1 MEEKIKMPLATYVL
15 YHSNYADGEQAFEM
29 IYQLLCRDVKKPLTD
44 GIDIPVYLRTS
55 ADVDTIKEID
65 FSESD
70 KTAVIVLID
79 ENMFCSEVWRNYLQQ
94 IVLISTTNANVK
106 IYPIA
111 LYQYGFE
118 ILNDI
123 SKGQGLKAESN
134 NYSFKDNWDL
144 IQTRLLEFLYRFLTD
159 PNSKVQLFISHAKKD
174 CECKAKQLRD
184 YLNSNTKLK
193 AFFDANDILDAND
206 FEEQLKDNVEKSLL
220 VVLKSDAYSEREWC
234 RKEVII
240 AKRNNIPTI
249 VVDCIN
255 KGSKRLFPYL
265 GNCPMVQ
272 YSDNWSEMII
282 CLLKSAL
289 NQTYQNILLNKLKAN
304 DTSINDIIPHMPEL
318 FSFVGL
324 KNDESQKVIY
334 PEPPLG
340 NEEKEVLRDCNSK
353 IVFVTPTEAKANN
366 IPSLAGKSIAFS
378 ISDSDDI
385 NKYGCS
391 KSMYKDIVLELSR
404 YVLKA
409 GAKLVYG
416 GDLRKDGFTEIF
428 EDFSYQYGQQENKN
442 EKVEYF
448 TNYFAWPI
456 HLKITKSIEADFKHK
471 RVNCIRVDAPDG
483 CMAKDIFL
491 APVGNE
497 NLCVWSHS
505 LTKMR
510 EEMEGNVDA
519 RIFIG
524 GRLSGFKGKM
534 AGIVEEFLIS
544 ARSGHPIY
552 LIGGLGGATNAIV
565 DIIEKNKSVDLK
577 AQAEKNDTYKS
588 FVDYY
593 NANND
598 DKIDYGN
605 ICQTISQYSFDN
617 GLTPEEN
624 KRLCHSTNIL
634 EIVSLVLKGLS
645 NKFNEK

>member
-1 MEEKIKMPLATYVL
+1 MKMPLAIYVL
-15 YHSNYADGEQAFEM
+15 YHSEYSDGEKAFEM
-29 IYQLLCRDVKKPLTD
+29 IYQLLCRDVNKPLTD
-44 GIDIPVYLRTS
+44 GIDIPVYLRTG
-55 ADVDTIKEID
+55 ADKDTIKEID

-79 ENMFCSEVWRNYLQQ
+79 ENMFCSEVWRKYLQQ
-94 IVLISTTNANVK
+94 IVTTNTTNANVK

-111 LYQYGFE
+111 LCQYGFE
-118 ILNDI
+118 ILDDI
-123 SKGQGLKAESN
+123 SKIQGLKVESN

-144 IQTRLLEFLYRFLTD
+144 VQTRLLETLYRFLTD

-184 YLNSNTKLK
+184 YLNSNTKLDT
-193 AFFDANDILDAND
+193 FFDVNDILDAND
-206 FEEQLKDNVEKSLL
+206 FEKQLKDNVESSLL

-240 AKRNNIPTI
+240 AKRNNVPTI
-249 VVDCIN
+249 VVDCIS

-272 YSDNWSEMII
+272 YSDNWSEMIV

-289 NQTYQNILLNKLKAN
+289 NQTYQKLLLNKFKVN
-304 DTSINDIIPHMPEL
+304 DASIKNIIPHMPEL

-324 KNDESQKVIY
+324 NNDESQKVIY

-340 NEEKEVLRDCNSK
+340 NEEKEVLRDCNNK
-353 IVFVTPTEAKANN
+353 IEFVTPTEAKAKD
-366 IPSLAGKSIAFS
+366 IPSLFGKSIAFS
-378 ISDSDDI
+378 ISDSDDMY
-385 NKYGCS
+385 KYGCS

-404 YVLKA
+404 YVLKT
-409 GAKLVYG
+409 GGKLVYG

-428 EDFSYQYGQQENKN
+428 EDFSYQYGHQEKSDV
-442 EKVEYF
+442 KVEYF

-456 HLKITKSIEADFKHK
+456 HLNITKSIEAEFRHK
-471 RVNCIRVDAPDG
+471 RVKCVRVEAPDSFVD
-483 CMAKDIFL
+483 KDKFL

-497 NLCVWSHS
+497 NLCIWSHS

-510 EEMEGNVDA
+510 KEMTDNTDA

-524 GRLSGFKGKM
+524 GRLHGFKGKM
-534 AGIVEEFLIS
+534 AGIIEEFLIS
-544 ARSGHPIY
+544 AQSHRPIY
-552 LIGGLGGATNAIV
+552 LIGGFGGATTAIV
-565 DIIEKNKSVDLK
+565 DILEGKTVDLK
-577 AQAEKNDTYKS
+577 TQAEQSTSYKS
-588 FVDYY
+588 FVEYY
-593 NANND
+593 NENND
-598 DKIDYGN
+598 DKIDYNN
-605 ICQTISQYSFDN
+605 ICQTISKYTFDN
-617 GLTPEEN
+617 GLSDDEN

-645 NKFNEK
+645 NKFNK

>member
-1 MEEKIKMPLATYVL
+1 MPLATYVL

-118 ILNDI
+118 ILDDI
-123 SKGQGLKAESN
+123 SKIQGLKAESN
-134 NYSFKDNWDL
+134 NYSFEDNWNL
-144 IQTRLLEFLYRFLTD
+144 IQTRLLDFLYRFLTD

-184 YLNSNTKLK
+184 YLNSNTKLN

-206 FEEQLKDNVEKSLL
+206 FEEQLKGNVEKSLL

-240 AKRNNIPTI
+240 AKRKNIPTI

-289 NQTYQNILLNKLKAN
+289 NQAYQNLLLTKLKE
-304 DTSINDIIPHMPEL
+304 DDDSINCIIPHMPEL

-324 KNDESQKVIY
+324 KNDGPQKVIY

-340 NEEKEVLRDCNSK
+340 NEEKDVLRDCNNK
-353 IVFVTPTEAKANN
+353 IVFVTPTEAKANV
-366 IPSLAGKSIAFS
+366 ISSLAGKSIAFS
-378 ISDSDDI
+378 VSESDDMY
-385 NKYGCS
+385 KYGCS
-391 KSMYKDIVLELSR
+391 NSMYKDIVLELSR

-409 GAKLVYG
+409 GAYLVYG
-416 GDLRKDGFTEIF
+416 GDLRKDGFTRIF
-428 EDFSYQYGQQENKN
+428 EDFSYHYGQQEKSGTN
-442 EKVEYF
+442 VHYF

-456 HLKITKSIEADFKHK
+456 HLNITQSVKSDFWHN
-471 RVNCIRVDAPDG
+471 RVNCVCVEAPDDNVD
-483 CMAKDIFL
+483 KDRFL

-510 EEMEGNVDA
+510 KEMDRNTDA

-544 ARSGHPIY
+544 AQSHRPIY
-552 LIGGLGGATNAIV
+552 LIGGFGGATTAIV
-565 DIIEKNKSVDLK
+565 NILEGKTVDLK
-577 AQAEKNDTYKS
+577 TQAEQSASYKS
-588 FVDYY
+588 FVEYY
-593 NANND
+593 NENND
-598 DKIDYGN
+598 DKIDYNN
-605 ICQTISQYSFDN
+605 ICQTISKYTFDN
-617 GLTPEEN
+617 GLSDDEN

>member
-1 MEEKIKMPLATYVL
+1 MPLATYVL
-15 YHSNYADGEQAFEM
+15 YHSEYAVGEQAFEM
-29 IYQLLCRDVKKPLTD
+29 IYQLLCRDVNKPLTD
-44 GIDIPVYLRTS
+44 GIDIPVYLRTG
-55 ADVDTIKEID
+55 ANGDTIKEID
-65 FSESD
+65 YSESD
-70 KTAVIVLID
+70 KIAVIVLID
-79 ENMFCSEVWRNYLQQ
+79 ENMFCSETWSNYLQQ
-94 IVLISTTNANVK
+94 IVKISTTNANVK

-111 LYQYGFE
+111 LCQYGFE
-118 ILNDI
+118 IIDGI
-123 SKGQGLKAESN
+123 SKLQGLKAESN

-144 IQTRLLEFLYRFLTD
+144 IQTRLLETLYRFLTVPD
-159 PNSKVQLFISHAKKD
+159 SKIQLFISHAKKD

-184 YLNSNTKLK
+184 YLNSNTKLNT
-193 AFFDANDILDAND
+193 FFDANDILDAND
-206 FEEQLKDNVEKSLL
+206 FEEQLRSNVEKSLL

-272 YSDNWSEMII
+272 YSDKWSEMII
-282 CLLKSAL
+282 CLLKLAL
-289 NQTYQNILLNKLKAN
+289 NQAYQKLLLNKLKAN

-324 KNDESQKVIY
+324 KNKESQKVIY

-340 NEEKEVLRDCNSK
+340 NAEKEVLRDCNSK
-353 IVFVTPTEAKANN
+353 IVFLTPTEVKSNN
-366 IPSLAGKSIAFS
+366 ITSLVGKSIAFS
-378 ISDSDDI
+378 ISDSDDMC
-385 NKYGCS
+385 KYGCS

-409 GAKLVYG
+409 GGKLVYG
-416 GDLRKDGFTEIF
+416 GDLRKDGFMEIF
-428 EDFSYQYGQQENKN
+428 EDFSYQYGQQEKTNA
-442 EKVEYF
+442 KVEYF

-456 HLKITKSIEADFKHK
+456 HLNITRSIESEFKHK
-471 RVNCIRVDAPDG
+471 RVNCVRVDAPDG
-483 CMAKDIFL
+483 YVDKDNFL
-491 APVGNE
+491 APVGNK
-497 NLCVWSHS
+497 NLCIWSRS

-510 EEMEGNVDA
+510 KEMESNIDA

-534 AGIVEEFLIS
+534 AGIIEEFLIS
-544 ARSGHPIY
+544 AQFNHPVY
-552 LIGGLGGATNAIV
+552 LVGGFGGATNAIV
-565 DIIEKNKSVDLK
+565 NIIEKGKPVDLK
-577 AQAEKNDTYKS
+577 VQAEQNESYKS
-588 FVDYY
+588 FVEYY

-598 DKIDYGN
+598 DKIDYEN
-605 ICQTISQYSFDN
+605 INQTISQYSFNN
-617 GLTPEEN
+617 GLTSNEN
-624 KRLCHSTNIL
+624 TRLFHSTNIL

>member
-1 MEEKIKMPLATYVL
+1 MEEKMKMPLAAYVL
-15 YHSNYADGEQAFEM
+15 YHSDYADGEKAFEM
-29 IYQLLCRDVKKPLTD
+29 IYQLLCRDVNKPLTD
-44 GIDIPVYLRTS
+44 GIDIPVYLRTG
-55 ADVDTIKEID
+55 ADEDTIKEID

-70 KTAVIVLID
+70 KIAVIVLID
-79 ENMFCSEVWRNYLQQ
+79 ENMFCSQVWRTYLQQ
-94 IVLISTTNANVK
+94 IVQKNTTNANIK
-106 IYPIA
+106 IYPIS
-111 LYQYGFE
+111 LCQFGFE
-118 ILNDI
+118 ITNDILND
-123 SKGQGLKAESN
+123 QGLKVESN
-134 NYSFKDNWDL
+134 NYSFIDNWDL
-144 IQTRLLEFLYRFLTD
+144 IQTRLLETLYRFLTD

-184 YLNSNTKLK
+184 YLNSNTKLNT
-193 AFFDANDILDAND
+193 FFDANDILDAND
-206 FEEQLKDNVEKSLL
+206 FEKQLKSNVEKSLL
-220 VVLKSDAYSEREWC
+220 VVLQSDAYSEREWC

-240 AKRNNIPTI
+240 AKRNNVPTI

-272 YSDNWSEMII
+272 YSGNWSEMIV

-289 NQTYQNILLNKLKAN
+289 NQAYQNLLLTKLKEDDN
-304 DTSINDIIPHMPEL
+304 SINCIISHMPEL

-324 KNDESQKVIY
+324 KNDEPQKVIY

-353 IVFVTPTEAKANN
+353 IVFVTPTEAKANV
-366 IPSLAGKSIAFS
+366 ISSLAGKSIAFS
-378 ISDSDDI
+378 ISESDDMY
-385 NKYGCS
+385 KSGCS
-391 KSMYKDIVLELSR
+391 NSMYKDIVLELSR

-409 GAKLVYG
+409 GAQLVYG

-428 EDFSYQYGQQENKN
+428 EDFSYQYGQQEKSDV
-442 EKVEYF
+442 KVEYF

-456 HLKITKSIEADFKHK
+456 HLNITKSIEAEFRHK
-471 RVNCIRVDAPDG
+471 RVKCVRVEAPGGFVD
-483 CMAKDIFL
+483 KDKFL

-497 NLCVWSHS
+497 NLCIWSQS

-510 EEMEGNVDA
+510 KEMEDNTDA

-544 ARSGHPIY
+544 AQSGKPLY
-552 LIGGLGGATNAIV
+552 LIGGFGGATNAIV
-565 DIIEKNKSVDLK
+565 EVIEGKSVDIK
-577 AQAEKNDTYKS
+577 AKAEQNDSYRR
-588 FVDYY
+588 FVEYY

-598 DKIDYGN
+598 DKIDYEN
-605 ICQTISQYSFDN
+605 IYQTISQYSFDN
-617 GLTPEEN
+617 GLTNEEN
-624 KRLCHSTNIL
+624 SRLCHATNIL

-645 NKFNEK
+645 NKFNKK

>member
-1 MEEKIKMPLATYVL
+1 MPLATYVL
-15 YHSNYADGEQAFEM
+15 YHSNYADGEQAFDM
-29 IYQLLCRDVKKPLTD
+29 IYQLLCRDVNKPLTD
-44 GIDIPVYLRTS
+44 GIDIPVYLRTG
-55 ADVDTIKEID
+55 ADGDAIKEID
-65 FSESD
+65 FSDSD
-70 KTAVIVLID
+70 RTAVIVLID
-79 ENMFCSEVWRNYLQQ
+79 ENMFCSQVWRTYLQQ
-94 IVLISTTNANVK
+94 IVKISTTNANIE
-106 IYPIA
+106 IYAIA
-111 LYQYGFE
+111 LCQYGFE
-118 ILNDI
+118 ILDDI
-123 SKGQGLKAESN
+123 SKIQGLKAESN

-144 IQTRLLEFLYRFLTD
+144 VQTRLLETLYRFLTD

-184 YLNSNTKLK
+184 YLNSNTKLNT
-193 AFFDANDILDAND
+193 FFDANDILDAND
-206 FEEQLKDNVEKSLL
+206 FEEQLKGNVEKSLL

-289 NQTYQNILLNKLKAN
+289 NQTYQKLLLNKLKEN
-304 DTSINDIIPHMPEL
+304 DTSISDIIPHMPEL

-324 KNDESQKVIY
+324 KNDKSQKVIY

-340 NEEKEVLRDCNSK
+340 NEEKEVLRDCNNK
-353 IVFVTPTEAKANN
+353 IVFVTPTEAKANV
-366 IPSLAGKSIAFS
+366 ISSLADKSIAFS
-378 ISDSDDI
+378 VSESDDMH
-385 NKYGCS
+385 KYGCS

-409 GAKLVYG
+409 GGKLVYG

-428 EDFSYQYGQQENKN
+428 EDFSYQYGCQEKSDV
-442 EKVEYF
+442 KVEYF

-456 HLKITKSIEADFKHK
+456 HLNITKSIEAEFRHK
-471 RVNCIRVDAPDG
+471 RVKCVRVEAPDVFVD
-483 CMAKDIFL
+483 KDKFL

-497 NLCVWSHS
+497 NLCIWSHS

-510 EEMEGNVDA
+510 KEMTDNTNA

-524 GRLSGFKGKM
+524 GRLHGFKGKM
-534 AGIVEEFLIS
+534 AGIIEEYLIS
-544 ARSGHPIY
+544 VQSHRPIY
-552 LIGGLGGATNAIV
+552 LIGGFGGATTAIV
-565 DIIEKNKSVDLK
+565 DILEGKTVDLK
-577 AQAEKNDTYKS
+577 TQAEQSASYKS
-588 FVDYY
+588 FVEYY
-593 NANND
+593 NENND
-598 DKIDYGN
+598 DKIDYNN
-605 ICQTISQYSFDN
+605 ICQTISKYTFDN
-617 GLTPEEN
+617 GLSDDEN